1 MWLWEVASLKS
12 GGQVS
17 RLKTQVGCLYNLEVE
32 SLFPRNPQFL
42 LLRLSTD
49 WARPIHIMEDNLF
62 YWKSTDYRCQSH
74 LQNTLPAIS
83 RLVFGQATG
92 YYCSLARL
100 TPKMNHHTELWI
112 LPFHLPRHTLK
123 PCLLC
128 HLILWASHEVQEPG
142 CPSWVIATVSRGP
155 GSICRA
161 FYQFTTI
168 GVFLQLLD
176 KLPHILCSH
185 FDLQIRLW
193 NITYFSKFNL
203 WFEAP
208 FLSGW

>member
-17 RLKTQVGCLYNLEVE
+17 RLKTQVGCLCYSLEVE

-49 WARPIHIMEDNLF
+49 WARPTHILEGNLF
-62 YWKSTDYRCQSH
+62 YWSQLILDVNHIYRIPSQQYPDWC
-74 LQNTLPAIS
+74 L
-83 RLVFGQATG
+83 ATG

-128 HLILWASHEVQEPG
+128 HLILWASHEVQESG
-142 CPSWVIATVSRGP
+142 CPSWVHCFQWT
-155 GSICRA
+155 
-161 FYQFTTI
+161 
-168 GVFLQLLD
+168 
-176 KLPHILCSH
+176 
-185 FDLQIRLW
+185 
-193 NITYFSKFNL
+193 
-203 WFEAP
+203 WFH
-208 FLSGW
+208 L